1 MAHDRI
7 LEERLAAA
15 LGVGGNPAAMDVLK
29 RSDFASDG
37 EYIQACVDWEMKHN
51 DPARAELTR
60 KYTRAL
66 QEQREQEAARKQ
78 AEHEKEVYDNMK
90 LTAAEAAR
98 VDATATEATVQAL
111 KDGRITHD
119 DFTQA
124 RERAVEKLTERTLRE
139 KTGQALFNEQ
149 IREMYQATRDFDDKT
164 EKEMSKEF
172 MQTITGGNTGNNA
185 Y

>member
-1 MAHDRI
+1 MAHDYR
-7 LEERLAAA
+7 LEAKLAAA
-15 LGVGGNPAAMDVLK
+15 MGVGGNPAALDVLK

-37 EYIQACVDWEMKHN
+37 EFIQACVDWELKHN

-66 QEQREQEAARKQ
+66 HEQREQEAKAAQ
-78 AEHEKEVYDNMK
+78 EAHAKEVYDNMT

-98 VDATATEATVQAL
+98 VDAEATEATVNAL
-111 KDGRITHD
+111 KDGRISRE
-119 DFTQA
+119 DFPQA
-124 RERAVEKLTERTLRE
+124 RATAIEKLTERTRHN

-149 IREMYQATRDFDDKT
+149 IRQMIRDTKDFDAKT
-164 EKEMSKEF
+164 AKEMSK
-172 MQTITGGNTGNNA
+172 QTIRSLTGGNTGNNA